1 MAASST
7 ILAASTA
14 FSFWAFFFPDAF
26 WPSHMSFLHPGVPH
40 GSHGHPLPVQ
50 PQRDPVPQGHPFPT
64 TPSRESMFYPSTQH
78 SHPIPEPAF
87 GLPHPDQPAM
97 LDPNTATFSD
107 IVRRYPS
114 RPSWASSGGTEAT
127 WPAPAPMEPSPIPQ
141 PLPPQAPP
149 TSTTT
154 PPVNL
159 PGTTNFST
167 DPSCN
172 SETHVQ
178 PHLHQQNGSYPYQ
191 DLEELPEPDPN
202 YPHFRLHQF
211 HKLHHRHQNLL
222 LLDVHLL

>member
-1 MAASST
+1 MVIHFLFNPNA
-7 ILAASTA
+7 ILYHTDIH
-14 FSFWAFFFPDAF
+14 FP
-26 WPSHMSFLHPGVPH
+26 LH
-40 GSHGHPLPVQ
+40 LPVIHHLINLS
-50 PQRDPVPQGHPFPT
+50 PC
-64 TPSRESMFYPSTQH
+64 STH
-78 SHPIPEPAF
+78 LLNIPIQSLNLRLDFHIMIDLPCWIPILRRFRTLCADIPLAPL
-87 GLPHPDQPAM
+87 GLPVEALKPRGLTDGPIT
-97 LDPNTATFSD
+97 NSTTFT
-107 IVRRYPS
+107 
-114 RPSWASSGGTEAT
+114 SSGSAYFDYY
-127 WPAPAPMEPSPIPQ
+127 
-141 PLPPQAPP
+141 
-149 TSTTT
+149 TTT
-154 PPVNL
+154 VNL